1 MNIVTKKHTNYL
13 EKVKN
18 IVTLQKVKLSHA
30 KPLILPFALGLSL
43 STAYSEGF
51 KKPKIIR
58 DMTW

>member
-1 MNIVTKKHTNYL
+1 MNIVT
-13 EKVKN
+13 EKTCKSFGESKN

>member
-1 MNIVTKKHTNYL
+1 MNIVTEKTCKSFGESKKYRNFA
-13 EKVKN
+13 KR
-18 IVTLQKVKLSHA
+18 KLSHA

-58 DMTW
+58 NMTW